1 MKVSKYVM
9 IFLAAAC
16 ISQNAFAQKD
26 LKESIKDSA
35 LLLAVEKYDNG
46 AYADAERM
54 LRSRTC
60 VSYEKRERPRGG
72 RVTACR

>member
-35 LLLAVEKYDNG
+35 RLLAVEKYDNG
-46 AYADAERM
+46 AYADA
-54 LRSRTC
+54 
-60 VSYEKRERPRGG
+60 
-72 RVTACR
+72 